1 MATRL
6 ESLTERLVTRIE
18 GFLPIEAVGN
28 PRRETQ
34 DRLERMSIGQMLQAS
49 VVAKL
54 EDGSFIV
61 DLGSAAAHLRTR
73 MTLPADTRI
82 GQRLNLSLLG
92 KSPQPT
98 FQVEPDTG
106 TTVTSLSSG
115 ARLLENILVDRKEST
130 AILTGK
136 TPVLTTAQL
145 PSAQIEQALRQ
156 VIETS
161 GLSYEAHVMQW
172 LNGTRPLA
180 LLQQEPQQRLYQ
192 KNMQVQQSGIK
203 PVADSASN
211 PGAAAATTENPTTG
225 MATADQTTSAELAQL
240 VSAQIDTLEHK
251 RFQWQGEIWPNQ
263 LMLWT
268 ASEEADHTAGHETP
282 KHSSIDAETD
292 QKAWVTILSLNLPGL
307 GPVQAR
313 IRLQDERVQIEMR
326 GQDAATVQRLR
337 RQGLHLSER
346 MSSAGI
352 GLTALTIREGVV
364 ESVPAQASG
373 EPA

>member
-18 GFLPIEAVGN
+18 GFLPIEAVGS

-34 DRLERMSIGQMLQAS
+34 DRLERINIGQILQAS
-49 VVAKL
+49 AVAKL

-61 DLGSAAAHLRTR
+61 DLGSAAANLRTR
-73 MTLPADTRI
+73 MTLPAETRV
-82 GQRLNLSLLG
+82 GQRINLSLIS

-98 FQVEPDTG
+98 FQVEPDTD
-106 TTVTSLSSG
+106 TTGTSLSSG
-115 ARLLENILVDRKEST
+115 ARLLENILVDRKESP
-130 AILTGK
+130 AVLTGK
-136 TPVLTTAQL
+136 TPVLNTAQM

-180 LLQQEPQQRLYQ
+180 LLQQEPQQQLFQ
-192 KNMQVQQSGIK
+192 KIQLAQSAIK
-203 PVADSASN
+203 PVASNTVDTGASPSALIIE
-211 PGAAAATTENPTTG
+211 TTS
-225 MATADQTTSAELAQL
+225 TADNPATPISASAELSSL
-240 VSAQIDTLEHK
+240 VNAQIDTLENK

-268 ASEEADHTAGHETP
+268 ANEETEQTTEHGATP
-282 KHSSIDAETD
+282 KHSGADTE
-292 QKAWVTILSLNLPGL
+292 QKSWVTTLSLNLPGL
-307 GPVQAR
+307 GPVHAR
-313 IRLQDERVQIEMR
+313 IRLQDERVQIEMQ
-326 GQDAATVQRLR
+326 GQDAGTVQKLK

-352 GLTALTIREGVV
+352 GLTALTIREGLE
-364 ESVPAQASG
+364 ESVPAKAS
-373 EPA
+373 EST

>member
-18 GFLPIEAVGN
+18 GFLPIEAVGS

-34 DRLERMSIGQMLQAS
+34 DRLERMNIGQLLQAS

-61 DLGSAAAHLRTR
+61 DLGSAAAHLRSR
-73 MTLPADTRI
+73 MTLPAETRV
-82 GQRLNLSLLG
+82 GQKINLSLLS

-98 FQVEPDTG
+98 FQVEPETD

-115 ARLLENILVDRKEST
+115 ARLLENILVNRKESP
-130 AILTGK
+130 AVLTGK
-136 TPVLTTAQL
+136 TPVLTTAQM

-156 VIETS
+156 LIETS

-180 LLQQEPQQRLYQ
+180 LLQQEPQQQLFQ
-192 KNMQVQQSGIK
+192 KDQLAQPALK
-203 PVADSASN
+203 PIASN
-211 PGAAAATTENPTTG
+211 TVDTAASPSALTVETPSSAEKAAN
-225 MATADQTTSAELAQL
+225 TTSTSTELSSL
-240 VSAQIDTLEHK
+240 VNAQIDTLEHK

-268 ASEEADHTAGHETP
+268 AHEETDQPSSRDTN
-282 KHSSIDAETD
+282 HSSTGVEAD
-292 QKAWVTILSLNLPGL
+292 QKAWITTLSLNLPGL
-307 GPVQAR
+307 GPVHAR
-313 IRLQDERVQIEMR
+313 IRLQDERVQIEMQ
-326 GQDAATVQRLR
+326 GQDAGTVQKLK

-352 GLTALTIREGVV
+352 GLTALTIREGVE
-364 ESVPAQASG
+364 ESASAQAG
-373 EPA
+373 ESA